1 MLWLCRVIRVSMK
14 DIWDFNGHGEK
25 VHCMRIEAGDHWI
38 DKDMTAWG
46 RFGGMSFEWA
56 QRIGNVRASMVM
68 FPSTRG
74 HSLVAVSSLSNVVV
88 LPTIHSSHQPFPPP
102 HSCPSIT
109 GHTLYRCPGVVGR
122 QEVIHIPLACCVYI
136 ARNDTTPDRI
146 ITPCISHCKWFFVR
160 SERNQFGIHTT
171 SLKGVVKLPRYSIT
185 YLFTLSSV
193 HIGSFILFIH
203 CDIMVAL

>member
-1 MLWLCRVIRVSMK
+1 
-14 DIWDFNGHGEK
+14 
-25 VHCMRIEAGDHWI
+25 
-38 DKDMTAWG
+38 
-46 RFGGMSFEWA
+46 
-56 QRIGNVRASMVM
+56 MVM

-74 HSLVAVSSLSNVVV
+74 HSLVAVSSRSNVVV
-88 LPTIHSSHQPFPPP
+88 LPRIHSSHQPFPPTP
-102 HSCPSIT
+102 LFPIYNRADPLS
-109 GHTLYRCPGVVGR
+109 LPGVVGR
-122 QEVIHIPLACCVYI
+122 QEVVHIPLACCVYI

-160 SERNQFGIHTT
+160 SERNQLVIHTT
-171 SLKGVVKLPRYSIT
+171 SLKGVVKLPQYSIT